1 VTQSKR
7 PRSIQKNRMPAN
19 IQNVF
24 GTDEEVTARGDE
36 RAMSRGDIGDA
47 DQNGGP
53 KTPFR
58 FTAPK
63 IGGGSINRAPLQHS
77 GRGDR
82 KNLGPSKG

>member
-1 VTQSKR
+1 VTQSR
-7 PRSIQKNRMPAN
+7 LPRSIQKNRMPAN
-19 IQNVF
+19 IRNVF
-24 GTDEEVTARGDE
+24 GTDEEVAGRSDE

-47 DQNGGP
+47 DQDGGP

-77 GRGDR
+77 GSGDR
-82 KNLGPSKG
+82 KRLGPGQP